1 MSDDRYVLITGA
13 SGGLGRALV
22 RRLEQEGCWLA
33 LAGRDEARL
42 REAHPD
48 SDYPLVVGD
57 ASTADGA
64 ASLLQ
69 QCLQQY
75 GQPPDALAHCVGSI
89 VVAPL
94 HRTTPEQY
102 RSCMTANLD
111 SAFHTLS
118 AWVNALRAAKRPGAA
133 VFVSTAAAR
142 IGTPNH
148 EAVATAKAGLEGLV
162 RAAAATYANAGIRI
176 NAVAPGLMDTPAA
189 AGLIS
194 SPLARESAAKQYPLP
209 GIGDPA
215 QLADL
220 MAWLLSPAADRV
232 TGQIWSMDG
241 GFSAIRPLVR

>member
-13 SGGLGRALV
+13 SGGLGRALA

-42 REAHPD
+42 RAAHPD
-48 SDYPLVVGD
+48 SDHPLIVGD
-57 ASTADGA
+57 TSTADGA
-64 ASLLQ
+64 ASVLQ
-69 QCLQQY
+69 QCQQQY

-102 RSCMTANLD
+102 RACMAANLD

-118 AWVNALRAAKRPGAA
+118 AWVDALRTAKRRGTAL
-133 VFVSTAAAR
+133 FVSTAAAR

-148 EAVATAKAGLEGLV
+148 EAVAAAKAGLEGLV

-194 SPLARESAAKQYPLP
+194 SSLAREAAAKQYPLP

-220 MAWLLSPAADRV
+220 MAWLLSPAAERV
-232 TGQIWSMDG
+232 TGQIWSLDG